1 MKKILNILIT
11 VLAINLSSCD
21 DGPEPVIYTGD
32 ASSERTFLSLDKS
45 SYDLEVAINDVGDTE
60 VILYSS
66 TASSQDRTYTVNLDA
81 EATTANTDAF
91 TLPTSITIAADSYKG
106 SMTISAEDITSGDVD
121 ETVYQIVF
129 TLGNLASVDMDIKAT
144 YDEDGVEMYHDYSE
158 PIIVNMFETCPVDG
172 SFFVG
177 TYIMD
182 DTSEFPNYSSA
193 QEVVVSVGASSTDRV
208 FETTFLPT
216 TSVAGPQT
224 VNLSLVCGKVAFK
237 TIETTIYC
245 STDSNGDPISIV
257 LGNADENNLEYDVT
271 DDSSFVVNY
280 IDDVNGS
287 CGASSLQSLTFTKK

>member
-1 MKKILNILIT
+1 MKKILNILIA
-11 VLAINLSSCD
+11 VLALNLSSCD
-21 DGPEPVIYTGD
+21 DGPERVIYSGD
-32 ASSERTFLSLDKS
+32 ANSERTFISLDKS

-66 TASSQDRTYTVNLDA
+66 TASTEDRTYTVNLDA

-91 TLPTSITIAADSYKG
+91 TLPTSITIPADSYEG

-144 YDEDGVEMYHDYSE
+144 YEENGEEMYHDYSE
-158 PIIVNMFETCPVDG
+158 PVIVNMFETCPVDG

-182 DTSEFPNYSSA
+182 DTSGFPNFSSA
-193 QEVVVSVGASSTDRV
+193 QEVVVSVGASATDRV

-237 TIETTIYC
+237 TIETTIFC
-245 STDSNGDPISIV
+245 SRDSNGDPISII

-280 IDDVNGS
+280 IDDVDGS
-287 CGASSLQSLTFTKK
+287 CGAASLQSLTFTKK

>member
-11 VLAINLSSCD
+11 VLALNLSSCD
-21 DGPEPVIYTGD
+21 DGPEPVIYSGD

-81 EATTANTDAF
+81 EATTADTDAF

-144 YDEDGVEMYHDYSE
+144 YEENGEEMYYDYSE
-158 PIIVNMFETCPVDG
+158 PVIVNMFETCPVDG

-237 TIETTIYC
+237 TIETTIFC
-245 STDSNGDPISIV
+245 SRDSNGDPISIV

-280 IDDVNGS
+280 IDDVDGS

>member
-129 TLGNLASVDMDIKAT
+129 TLGNLANVDMDIKAT

-158 PIIVNMFETCPVDG
+158 PVIVNMYETCPVDG

-182 DTSEFPNYSSA
+182 DTSAFPNYSSA

-224 VNLSLVCGKVAFK
+224 VNLSLVCGKIAFK
-237 TIETTIYC
+237 TIETTIFC
-245 STDSNGDPISIV
+245 SRDSNGDPISIV